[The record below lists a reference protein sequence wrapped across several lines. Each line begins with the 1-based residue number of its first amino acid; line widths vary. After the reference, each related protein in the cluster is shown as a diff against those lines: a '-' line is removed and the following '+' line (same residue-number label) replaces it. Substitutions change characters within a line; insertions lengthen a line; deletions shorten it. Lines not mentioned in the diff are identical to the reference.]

1 MESGPDIFYRCANCD
16 HLLRQESIFSGNTF
30 GATIY
35 SDGKTIAP
43 MMPEF
48 ADLSKCKSCKHIF
61 WVTKAKEIAEHYP
74 HMVNTLNLEWQN
86 AHMLGF
92 LTINEYFRALD
103 QGLVTTSEEELY
115 IRKQILWAFNDR
127 VRKGKA
133 LFRAK
138 KDPFRW
144 EENLDKLLNLLSPD
158 DVDQKIMIAEIY
170 RYKGDFKKCLE
181 LIGSIKQSEYSWIKA
196 PFRQACRNKNREL
209 FIVIKGMSDW

>member
-1 MESGPDIFYRCANCD
+1 MQPGPDHFYRCAKCD
-16 HLLRQESIFSGNTF
+16 HLLRQESISSGNTF

-35 SDGKTIAP
+35 SDGKYIAP

-48 ADLSKCKSCKHIF
+48 ADLSKCRSCKHIF
-61 WVTKAKEIAEHYP
+61 WVSKAKVIAEHYP
-74 HMVNTLNLEWQN
+74 HEVETLSPEWQN
-86 AHMLGF
+86 AHMLEF

-103 QGLVTTSEEELY
+103 QGLATTPEEELY

-138 KDPFRW
+138 KDPDRW
-144 EENLDKLLNLLSPD
+144 EENLDKLLDLLTPD
-158 DVDQKIMIAEIY
+158 DVDEKIMIAEIY
-170 RYKGDFKKCLE
+170 RNKEDFKKCLE

-196 PFRQACRNKNREL
+196 PFRRACRNKNREVCQLQVGEL
-209 FIVIKGMSDW
+209 FE